1 MDYQAM
7 YAEKRKTPE
16 EAVSIIRDG
25 DWVDYGQT
33 CSYPHCW
40 TEPCLPVREN

>member
-16 EAVSIIRDG
+16 EAVSML
-25 DWVDYGQT
+25 VSAAAGQ
-33 CSYPHCW
+33 S
-40 TEPCLPVREN
+40 PVCPFG